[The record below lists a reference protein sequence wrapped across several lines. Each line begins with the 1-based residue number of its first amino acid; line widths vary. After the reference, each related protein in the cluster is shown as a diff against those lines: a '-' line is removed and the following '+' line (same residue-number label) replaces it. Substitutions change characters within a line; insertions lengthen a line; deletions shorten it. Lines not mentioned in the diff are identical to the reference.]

1 MKKYIDKTRYYLDWL
16 FRDLNTRR
24 GRWVI
29 AEVPN
34 LPLLVFMG
42 AIILN
47 VVLYPGFIQK
57 FFGFVGYAAL
67 IYWGVLEFKGGRSRF
82 RKLLGILGVLASIGA
97 FFLTLS
103 A

>member
-1 MKKYIDKTRYYLDWL
+1 MNKCIRKTRYYLDWL
-16 FRDLNTRR
+16 FRDLGTRR

-34 LPLLVFMG
+34 LPLLVFMV

-57 FFGFVGYAAL
+57 LFGFVGYAAL
-67 IYWGVLEFKGGRSRF
+67 LYWGFFEWKSGRSRF
-82 RKLLGILGVLASIGA
+82 RRLLGLFGIIGAIGA
-97 FFLTLS
+97 FVLSLT